1 MNMFKATPNPP
12 VTEPASITDPTSP
25 YECPDSKRFNEAA
38 NRALDYHLGPMTAHM
53 MAAPYTPN
61 RLYQTNPAS
70 NNESLLADAVETLGS
85 ANVMLH
91 NFADLLQ
98 GPHRKTAQGIAQVVM
113 LAELA
118 VNRVLDKVVPT
129 E

>member
-1 MNMFKATPNPP
+1 MIKPSPNPP
-12 VTEPASITDPTSP
+12 VTAPASITDPTSP

-38 NRALDYHLGPMTAHM
+38 NRALGPISAHM
-53 MAAPYTPN
+53 MAAPYYPN

-70 NNESLLADAVETLGS
+70 NNESLLADACETLGS
-85 ANVMLH
+85 ANVML
-91 NFADLLQ
+91 NNLVDALQ
-98 GPHRKTAQGIAQVVM
+98 GPHRKTAQGIAQIVM

-118 VNRVLDKVVPT
+118 VNKVLDNIVPT

>member
-1 MNMFKATPNPP
+1 MFKVTPNPP
-12 VTEPASITDPTSP
+12 VTEPASITDPISP
-25 YECPDSKRFNEAA
+25 YECPDSKRFHEAA
-38 NRALDYHLGPMTAHM
+38 NRALDYHLGPISAHM
-53 MAAPYTPN
+53 MAAPYSPN

-70 NNESLLADAVETLGS
+70 NNESLLVDAVETLGS
-85 ANVMLH
+85 ANVMLN

>member
-1 MNMFKATPNPP
+1 MFKVTPNPP

-25 YECPDSKRFNEAA
+25 YECPDSKKFNEAA
-38 NRALDYHLGPMTAHM
+38 NRTLDYHLGPMTAHM
-53 MAAPYTPN
+53 MSAPYSPN
-61 RLYQTNPAS
+61 RLYQTNPTS
-70 NNESLLADAVETLGS
+70 SNESLLVDAAETLGS
-85 ANVMLH
+85 ANVMLN

-118 VNRVLDKVVPT
+118 VNQVLDKVVPT

>member
-1 MNMFKATPNPP
+1 MFKATPNPP

-25 YECPDSKRFNEAA
+25 YECPDSKKFNEAA

-53 MAAPYTPN
+53 MAAPYSPN